1 MKDRKTT
8 FIHENMCIENNY
20 IMLLI
25 MNNIIL
31 KCHVFF
37 WNFLKH
43 VFLAKK
49 KVFVLPARVPC
60 LCTVCPLMIKNM
72 HIQVT
77 SVTAFIFTVS
87 KIQMLYQV

>member
-1 MKDRKTT
+1 
-8 FIHENMCIENNY
+8 
-20 IMLLI
+20 MLLI

-60 LCTVCPLMIKNM
+60 LCVPPHDKKYAYSSHKCDCLYFYCLKNSNVVPS
-72 HIQVT
+72 IDT
-77 SVTAFIFTVS
+77 NELCFKSSI
-87 KIQMLYQV
+87 

>member
-1 MKDRKTT
+1 
-8 FIHENMCIENNY
+8 
-20 IMLLI
+20 

-49 KVFVLPARVPC
+49 KVFALPARVPC
-60 LCTVCPLMIKNM
+60 LCVPPHDKKYAYS
-72 HIQVT
+72 

>member
-49 KVFVLPARVPC
+49 KFLSSRLEFPVS
-60 LCTVCPLMIKNM
+60 VCPLMIKNM